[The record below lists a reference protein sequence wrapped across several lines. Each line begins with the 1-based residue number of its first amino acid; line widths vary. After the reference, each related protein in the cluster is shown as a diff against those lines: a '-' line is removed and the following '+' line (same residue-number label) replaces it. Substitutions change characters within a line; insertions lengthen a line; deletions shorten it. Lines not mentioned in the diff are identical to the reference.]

1 VQCHASEN
9 CQSQPS
15 FALNQIFMR
24 LAILFGA
31 DFMSTSLNIR
41 KAHTLLHLTF
51 HHSSFEYG
59 NEHFDSM
66 RDTCFLII

>member
-31 DFMSTSLNIR
+31 EFMSTPFNIHT
-41 KAHTLLHLTF
+41 AQTLLHITF
-51 HHSSFEYG
+51 HHSSSELAM
-59 NEHFDSM
+59 N
-66 RDTCFLII
+66 IWIP